1 MSEIATLNTSILGLS
16 GTMEN
21 FIKSLGKFE
30 KFADSTKG
38 KVKELTKVHDALG
51 LKLEN
56 NELVSKRTGN
66 RVNEFGQEVTK
77 VGDKMLAFN
86 KRSSILNET
95 IKSLN
100 KSNER
105 FNLGMKSFKE
115 YQKRGGNLAEYLAEF
130 ISSSREEITIFG
142 VEAAKARK
150 VMYGFLPPGM
160 FRMLNKVSSTLQL
173 FGGQY
178 RKLVTDSSAAKEEIE
193 LLTEALKV
201 ATDETEIKGLQERLA
216 DLETPDNLF
225 TNLFKGFKKVKGLL
239 DKPLP
244 LNFDQDGINEMDTY
258 AQKAKALFMKNFTL
272 TLTPDKKLELERTKD
287 LIKSLKKPI
296 QVSMDDLNKAR
307 EQKGSLLGI
316 DRSEVKKAEKELME
330 TNKKLAEVEAL
341 KQNVAISSPTIAM
354 KFNKEINELKQKSI
368 DLTSKMLDEE
378 SKYEIAL
385 QKAVGDA
392 SDFDPNIKRIKDLE
406 KALATEKEL
415 EDEGR
420 NGIRKTYT
428 DLYRNLGEMQE
439 AFKKGVDNSEAI
451 LQIETSIGK
460 TGSLISDA
468 EKTMEALVSRAEM
481 FPDNP
486 EYFDS
491 VVKQQEVINELMER
505 QENLQGALISK
516 QAEGKGLDKLK
527 KEIVENDLLIAQKEE
542 FIMLMEEEVRYN
554 KQKISDAKELLAAG
568 NLNKKATEAAFKEIE
583 ERELNISG
591 AFTNIQDAEESIDT
605 AKEKNVEAEEQ
616 IEILK
621 DMREN
626 SIDKLLEKHPFFS
639 GINKLRKGLKK
650 VLPALGQALRMF
662 MMGFLYVSMA
672 ILAVLALV
680 KLFGPIIKE
689 TIASIITVISPII
702 GFIIGAAS
710 MVFEGI
716 KSIFNAFF
724 GDGTFEDAIDGLI
737 KIGLGLLGMA
747 IGLIGVVLG
756 ALGTLILAGVGSLF
770 KRALGFLKGMLKN
783 TKAFLKGM
791 AVILGIA
798 ATIVA
803 LIMGAPVLFALAI
816 GVAVFKGFSIL
827 IKPITKA
834 IKYIK
839 KKFKDFLDILPF
851 AEGGTVSKTGM
862 QLVGEKGPELVSLPK
877 GSRVHTNS
885 SSRKMLAGGGTSN
898 TNNINVTIN
907 AKDTSRAEMDRIAKE
922 VSRTITNSIQRQN
935 NTSNLR

>member
-1 MSEIATLNTSILGLS
+1 MSEIATLNASILGLS

-225 TNLFKGFKKVKGLL
+225 SNVFKGFKKVKGLL

-272 TLTPDKKLELERTKD
+272 TLTPDKKLELARTKD
-287 LIKSLKKPI
+287 LIKTLRKPI
-296 QVSMDDLNKAR
+296 DFNFDEMKKAR
-307 EQKGSLLGI
+307 DKQASLLGVT
-316 DRSEVKKAEKELME
+316 DKDVKKTKKAYETITQKVQDMEANLVAVSVANPAMAKNFRKTLDKLKQDQDKAHRDMLNAETDYEI
-330 TNKKLAEVEAL
+330 EVE
-341 KQNVAISSPTIAM
+341 KVAG
-354 KFNKEINELKQKSI
+354 KVQDK
-368 DLTSKMLDEE
+368 
-378 SKYEIAL
+378 
-385 QKAVGDA
+385 
-392 SDFDPNIKRIKDLE
+392 DPNIQRLKDLE

-439 AFKKGVDNSEAI
+439 AFKKGMDNSEAI

-468 EKTMEALVSRAEM
+468 EQTMEALVSRAEM

-516 QAEGKGLDKLK
+516 QAEGKGLEKLK

-770 KRALGFLKGMLKN
+770 KRAFGFLKGMLKN

-816 GVAVFKGFSIL
+816 GVAVFKGVKIL
-827 IKPITKA
+827 IDPITK
-834 IKYIK
+834 IIK
-839 KKFKDFLDILPF
+839 KIKKGIDKLKSLFSFK
-851 AEGGTVSKTGM
+851 AKGGPASGLTV
-862 QLVGEKGPELVSLPK
+862 VGEEGPELVNLPS
-877 GSRVHTNS
+877 GSRVHSNKD
-885 SSRKMLAGGGTSN
+885 SRKMVANSGRSN
-898 TNNINVTIN
+898 VNNINITIN

>member
-1 MSEIATLNTSILGLS
+1 MSEIATLNASILGLS

-225 TNLFKGFKKVKGLL
+225 SNVFKGFKKVKGLL

-272 TLTPDKKLELERTKD
+272 TLTPDKKLELARTKD
-287 LIKSLKKPI
+287 LIKTLRKPI
-296 QVSMDDLNKAR
+296 DFNFDEMKKAR
-307 EQKGSLLGI
+307 DKQASLLGVT
-316 DRSEVKKAEKELME
+316 DKDVKKTKKAYETITQKVQDMEANLVAVSVANPAMAKNFRKTLDKLKQDQDKAHRDMLNAETDYEI
-330 TNKKLAEVEAL
+330 EVE
-341 KQNVAISSPTIAM
+341 KVAG
-354 KFNKEINELKQKSI
+354 KVQDK
-368 DLTSKMLDEE
+368 
-378 SKYEIAL
+378 
-385 QKAVGDA
+385 
-392 SDFDPNIKRIKDLE
+392 DPNIQRLKDLE

-439 AFKKGVDNSEAI
+439 AFKKGMDNSEAI

-468 EKTMEALVSRAEM
+468 EQTMEALVSRAEM

-516 QAEGKGLDKLK
+516 QAEGKGLEKLK

-747 IGLIGVVLG
+747 IGLIGVALG
-756 ALGTLILAGVGSLF
+756 VLGTLLIAGAKALF
-770 KRALGFLKGMLKN
+770 YRVYDFLKGMLKD
-783 TKAFLKGM
+783 TKSFLKGM
-791 AVILGIA
+791 AIILGIA

-816 GVAVFKGFSIL
+816 GVAVFKGVKIL
-827 IKPITKA
+827 IDPITK
-834 IKYIK
+834 IIK
-839 KKFKDFLDILPF
+839 KIKKGIDKLKSLFSFK
-851 AEGGTVSKTGM
+851 AKGGPASGLTV
-862 QLVGEKGPELVSLPK
+862 VGEEGPELVNLPS
-877 GSRVHTNS
+877 GSRVHSNKD
-885 SSRKMLAGGGTSN
+885 SRKMVANSGRSN
-898 TNNINVTIN
+898 VNNINITIN